1 MFRHV
6 NSLDHISEE
15 ENSPLHWS
23 QTTNMDLSYE
33 WLKFKNNEDKI
44 KLEQLEFTTV
54 YMKGNENSNGDG

>member
-1 MFRHV
+1 
-6 NSLDHISEE
+6 
-15 ENSPLHWS
+15 
-23 QTTNMDLSYE
+23 MDLSYE